1 MRGCGKSTTT
11 ATKSNKSRT
20 LAERRLNQYGIGN
33 NASPNNS
40 RVTHKRQ
47 VDYLKLNDGLDD
59 TPYEL
64 SSPKSKKKKNHVPS
78 RSGPTTSRQQAQKA
92 VTSPRAQVL
101 ACAPKVKSSSDKT
114 ITETTAATST
124 TTL

>member
-11 ATKSNKSRT
+11 DTKSDKPRT

-33 NASPNNS
+33 NVSSNNS
-40 RVTHKRQ
+40 RVTRKRQ

-64 SSPKSKKKKNHVPS
+64 FSPKSKKKK
-78 RSGPTTSRQQAQKA
+78 KK
-92 VTSPRAQVL
+92 L
-101 ACAPKVKSSSDKT
+101 CT
-114 ITETTAATST
+114 IM
-124 TTL
+124 